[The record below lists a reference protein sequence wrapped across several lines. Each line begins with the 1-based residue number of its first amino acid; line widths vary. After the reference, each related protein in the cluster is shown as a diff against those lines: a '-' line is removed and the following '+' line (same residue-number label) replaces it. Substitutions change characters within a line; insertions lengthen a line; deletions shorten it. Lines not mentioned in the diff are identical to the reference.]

1 MKAYVYTAPYK
12 IEMQER
18 ETPEPKKGEVRI
30 RVKAT
35 SICGSDTGGFKG
47 TSAMRVAPLVM
58 GHEFS
63 GVVEKLGDGVTG
75 KESRWPFEL
84 GSRVVVYP
92 NIACGTCENCK
103 AGLPNVCD
111 NRFIPG
117 TTMPAGGYDG
127 AFSDYVVVP
136 AENMIPIPDN
146 ISFEEGSMFEP
157 ASVGLRGAKMMGDI
171 YGKTVA
177 VFGAGPIGLL
187 TLQSAKIL
195 GAEKIIS
202 VDLSD
207 DRLALAKKLGAT
219 VTVNSKNED
228 AVKVIREMTGGY
240 GVDASADCVGIGV
253 SLNSCIAMTKNAG
266 TVAMIG
272 MAQAKIDGFEYKD
285 CVAREIVLKGSYC
298 YVDELYEIRD
308 LLAEGKYD
316 FKSMITSVEPMNQ
329 LENKLNEL
337 ISGNTKDVKV
347 VLVNQD

>member
-1 MKAYVYTAPYK
+1 MKAYVYTAPFT
-12 IEMQER
+12 IEVQER
-18 ETPEPKKGEVRI
+18 PTPQPGKGEVRV

-63 GVVEKLGDGVTG
+63 GVVDALGEGVTG
-75 KESRWPFEL
+75 KEARWPFQV
-84 GSRVVVYP
+84 GTRVVVYP
-92 NIACGTCENCK
+92 NIACGTCENCQ
-103 AGLPNVCD
+103 AGLPNICD

-136 AENMIPIPDN
+136 AENMIAIPDN

-171 YGKTVA
+171 KDKTVVA
-177 VFGAGPIGLL
+177 FGAGPIGLM

-195 GAEKIIS
+195 GAKTIIS

-207 DRLALAKKLGAT
+207 ERLALAKKLGAA
-219 VTVNSKNED
+219 VTINSKNED
-228 AVKVIREMTGGY
+228 AVKKVRELTGGN
-240 GVDASADCVGIGV
+240 GADASADCVGIAV
-253 SLNSCIAMTKNAG
+253 SLNSCIAMTKNGG
-266 TVAMIG
+266 TVSMVG
-272 MAQAKIDGFEYKD
+272 MGQAKLDGFEYKD
-285 CVAREIVLKGSYC
+285 CVAREINLKGSYC
-298 YVDELYEIRD
+298 YVDELYDIKD
-308 LLAEGKYD
+308 LLAGGKYD

-329 LENKLNEL
+329 LETKLNEL
-337 ISGNTKDVKV
+337 ISGNSRDVKV
-347 VLVNQD
+347 ILTND